1 MDGSAM
7 NLGSQLRDARVA
19 AGLTIA
25 EVAERAGFSSSYISQ
40 VERDLANPSIGA
52 VNRIAEAVGIRMRAL
67 FSANSGA
74 PEAEQGPAP
83 AEKTPTRIVKYDRRK
98 KLVYPGSNV
107 VFSLLCPDL
116 QHDLEVLSS
125 AAPVGTEMGD
135 TDVSHPGEECAVVLK
150 GTMELTVGGER
161 YVVEAGDSVY
171 FDSGKLHH
179 WRNVGSTD
187 LEVIWVVTP
196 PHF

>member
-1 MDGSAM
+1 M
-7 NLGSQLRDARVA
+7 NLGSQLRDARIA

-40 VERDLANPSIGA
+40 VERDLANPSVGA

-67 FSANSGA
+67 FSTNNGA
-74 PEAEQGPAP
+74 AETEDTPAP
-83 AEKTPTRIVKYDRRK
+83 APEKTPTRIVKYGRRK
-98 KLVYPGSNV
+98 KLTYPGSNV

-116 QHDLEVLSS
+116 QHDMEVLSS
-125 AAPVGTEMGD
+125 TAPEGTEMGD
-135 TDVSHPGEECAVVLK
+135 TPVAHPGEECAVVLK
-150 GTMELTVGGER
+150 GTMELTVAEER
-161 YVVEAGDSVY
+161 YVVEAGDSIY

-179 WRNVGSTD
+179 WKNVGSTE
-187 LEVIWVVTP
+187 LEVFWVITP

>member
-1 MDGSAM
+1 MD
-7 NLGSQLRDARVA
+7 LGNQLRDARVA

-67 FSANSGA
+67 FSANNGT
-74 PEAEQGPAP
+74 PEVEQGPVP
-83 AEKTPTRIVKYDRRK
+83 AEKTPTRIVTYGRRK

-116 QHDLEVLSS
+116 QHDMEVLSS
-125 AAPVGTEMGD
+125 TAPVGTEMGD
-135 TDVSHPGEECAVVLK
+135 TAISHPGEECAVVLK
-150 GTMELTVGGER
+150 GTMELTVGEEH
-161 YVVEAGDSVY
+161 YVVDAGDSIY

-179 WRNVGSTD
+179 WKNVGSTE
-187 LEVIWVVTP
+187 LEVIWVITP